1 MVPVHDQASGVDH
14 AASDQTT
21 EYPILRNDHMR
32 DPVRHL
38 PSGDQKRDQR
48 QFEGKSPHSMAS
60 ELVDAVKAT
69 SAHSEVWL
77 PDALTAISYDM
88 RL

>member
-48 QFEGKSPHSMAS
+48 QFEGKSQHGLRARGRSQGYIGSFRSMA
-60 ELVDAVKAT
+60 A
-69 SAHSEVWL
+69 
-77 PDALTAISYDM
+77 
-88 RL
+88 